1 MADCIFCAIAK
12 GEIPSTKVYEDQ
24 HVLAFR
30 DINPMAPKHVVIIPK
45 RHVSGLNEWD
55 GLTSEEQLALLHA
68 CTAVAKAE
76 GITESGYR
84 VVSNCGPDAGQT
96 VPHLHF
102 HVLGGGNLSVSLA

>member
-45 RHVSGLNEWD
+45 RHVSGLNEWES
-55 GLTSEEQLALLHA
+55 LAAEEQLALLA
-68 CTAVAKAE
+68 SDGMLVKRPILVGEDC
-76 GITESGYR
+76 
-84 VVSNCGPDAGQT
+84 
-96 VPHLHF
+96 
-102 HVLGGGNLSVSLA
+102 VLVGFREEAWRQALL

>member
-45 RHVSGLNEWD
+45 RHVSGLNEWES
-55 GLTSEEQLALLHA
+55 LTAEEQLALLRA
-68 CTAVAKAE
+68 CTVVAKEE

-102 HVLGGGNLSVSLA
+102 HVLGGGKLSVNLA